1 MTRIRVAV
9 LLTDKFEDSEAS
21 SPIEA
26 LRSQGMEVVVV
37 GPEAGKTY
45 EGKKGQFTVTC
56 DLAVVEASAKDFDSL
71 VIPGGASPEA
81 LRVEEGAVNFVK
93 EFVKHDKPIAAI
105 CHGPQLLISADA
117 LRGRKMTCVDTI
129 AVDMKNAG
137 ADYVDRSVVVD
148 GNLVTSRT
156 PDDLPDFNREMLR
169 LFSGAGAEAAGQRR

>member
-1 MTRIRVAV
+1 MARKRVAV

-26 LRSQGMEVVVV
+26 LKAEGMDVVVV
-37 GPEAGKTY
+37 SPEAGKTY
-45 EGKKGQFTVTC
+45 EGKKGEFSVTS
-56 DLAVVEASAKDFDSL
+56 DLAVVEASARDFDSL

-81 LRVEEGAVNFVK
+81 LRGEEGAV
-93 EFVKHDKPIAAI
+93 EFVKAFVKQDKPIAAI

-117 LRGRKMTCVDTI
+117 FRGRKMTCVSTI

-156 PDDLPDFNREMLR
+156 PDDLPDFNREMVR
-169 LFSGAGAEAAGQRR
+169 LFAGATAGAGRH

>member
-1 MTRIRVAV
+1 MAARRRRVAV

-26 LRSQGMEVVVV
+26 LKAGGMEVVVV

-45 EGKKGQFTVTC
+45 EGKKGEFSVKS
-56 DLAVVEASAKDFDSL
+56 DLAVVEARARDFDSL
-71 VIPGGASPEA
+71 VIPGGGSPES
-81 LRVEEGAVNFVK
+81 LREEDGAVEFVK
-93 EFVKHDKPIAAI
+93 EFAKNDKPIAAI
-105 CHGPQLLISADA
+105 CHGPQLLISAEA
-117 LRGRKMTCVDTI
+117 LRGRTMTCVSTI

-137 ADYVDRSVVVD
+137 ANYVDRAVVVD

-169 LFSGAGAEAAGQRR
+169 VFTSSAAGVR